1 MDRGDRV
8 ELNIMS
14 LSQPLAL
21 DPNVLWDSVIIGGGP
36 AGYNASLYLHRK
48 GLRPLL
54 IMKERGGQVSLTNE
68 VENYLGFKHIH
79 GTDLTE
85 TFHNHVSEF
94 EIDMLEN
101 TTVEKIEK
109 LEPLF
114 RLTLSNNETVNT
126 KTVILAMGGEHRR
139 LGVDGEARLEG
150 KGVSYCAICDAPFFK
165 NQEVVIVGGGD
176 SAVEAA
182 VDVSNWASHVHLVHR
197 STFRAQQILLDR
209 MMDKK
214 NITCELGSVV
224 REIGGEDHVTSVTI
238 YNKEKD
244 MTYKRDAQGVFIE
257 IGQDPRIDLVKDWV
271 TLDDQNQIVADKYK
285 NTSVPG
291 VFAAGDVSDAPY
303 KQIITAAADGAIA
316 ALSASNYITKMEG

>member
-1 MDRGDRV
+1 
-8 ELNIMS
+8 MS
-14 LSQPLAL
+14 LSQPFTL

-36 AGYNASLYLHRK
+36 AGYNAALYLHRK

-79 GTDLTE
+79 GTEMTE

-139 LGVDGEARLEG
+139 LGLDGEDRLEG

-209 MMDKK
+209 MMAKE
-214 NITCELGSVV
+214 NITYELGSVV
-224 REIGGEDHVTSVTI
+224 TEIEGEDHVTSVTI

-244 MTYKRDAQGVFIE
+244 ASYKRDAQGIFIE
-257 IGQDPRIDLVKDWV
+257 IGQDPRIDLVKDFV
-271 TLDDQNQIVADKYK
+271 TLDDQNQIVVDKYK

-291 VFAAGDVSDAPY
+291 MFAAGDVSDAPY

>member
-21 DPNVLWDSVIIGGGP
+21 DPNVLWDSVIIEGGP
-36 AGYNASLYLHRK
+36 AWYNAALYLHRK

-165 NQEVVIVGGGD
+165 NQEV
-176 SAVEAA
+176 
-182 VDVSNWASHVHLVHR
+182 
-197 STFRAQQILLDR
+197 
-209 MMDKK
+209 
-214 NITCELGSVV
+214 SV
-224 REIGGEDHVTSVTI
+224 
-238 YNKEKD
+238 
-244 MTYKRDAQGVFIE
+244 
-257 IGQDPRIDLVKDWV
+257 
-271 TLDDQNQIVADKYK
+271 
-285 NTSVPG
+285 
-291 VFAAGDVSDAPY
+291 
-303 KQIITAAADGAIA
+303 
-316 ALSASNYITKMEG
+316 

>member
-1 MDRGDRV
+1 
-8 ELNIMS
+8 MS

-36 AGYNASLYLHRK
+36 AGYNAALYLHRK

-209 MMDKK
+209 MMAKE
-214 NITCELGSVV
+214 NITYELGSVV
-224 REIGGEDHVTSVTI
+224 REIEGEDHVTSVTI

-271 TLDDQNQIVADKYK
+271 TLDDQNQIVVDKYK